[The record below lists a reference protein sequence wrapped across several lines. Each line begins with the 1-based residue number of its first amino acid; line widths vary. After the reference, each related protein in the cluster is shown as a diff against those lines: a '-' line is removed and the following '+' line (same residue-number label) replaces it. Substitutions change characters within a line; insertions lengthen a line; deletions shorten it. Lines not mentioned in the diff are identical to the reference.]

1 MSFGLVL
8 KEYVALDSQRR
19 NMELEV
25 DKIVGWKYTAGKSR
39 VFLAA
44 YVMGLELSAGTVWWW
59 DKEG

>member
-25 DKIVGWKYTAGKSR
+25 DKIVGWKYTARKSR

>member
-8 KEYVALDSQRR
+8 EEYVALYTQRR

-39 VFLAA
+39 VFLAGH
-44 YVMGLELSAGTVWWW
+44 VMGLKLHAGSGRWW